1 MCSWASTARAGRRPH
16 RPSSDKINGLARL
29 WQQVHIEP
37 GWETALESVL
47 RERMTALEVHNIDL
61 ARAFANDAPPAR
73 LAFFHKPAAQPMPA
87 TLPGLKPLL
96 SLVRVNDVDLKSLLA
111 QWLAD
116 IYIADDLTAA
126 LSLRSQLKDGAQL
139 VVKQGH
145 VVDAYGVSFYA
156 AESEQAGMLARQ
168 QEIENLRLEI
178 RAAQMNADQSVSIA
192 VRAESVFTQLSQSL
206 TQSRQRISE
215 LTRRAHDIQLE
226 YSKLQSQSEQFNS
239 LSNRLSSDLADI
251 EAQSE
256 ELRAVILQSETD
268 FEALDIQ
275 LGEEQTRYADAQ
287 MLGEEI
293 DERAEKHKAQIRQIE
308 LQVQEIVF
316 SQRGLQSRIE
326 ELKRNRELSKK
337 QSEQARIELENLE
350 AELFEFDEE
359 ATRSGLE
366 EALQLQ
372 SVKNAALQEARIAMD
387 NMAASLRETDEQR
400 LRIEQSLEPYRA
412 RIMQLQLDEQA
423 ARLAVEQFAEQLNA
437 QEVARD
443 TLREEIQSL
452 GENWQK
458 VTWLQAEVQRI
469 SRQIDS
475 LGPVNLAALDEL
487 NEARTRKE
495 FLDVQ
500 HQDLNEAINTLEEA
514 IRKIDRETREL
525 LQDTFNQV
533 NAHFGEMFPR
543 LFGGGEAKLRMTGE
557 EILDAGVQVMA
568 QPPGKRNSTIHLLS
582 GGEKALTAT
591 ALVFALFKLNPAPF
605 CLLDEVDAPLD
616 DANTERYANLV
627 SSMSEQTQFLFI
639 SHNKIAMQMAKQ
651 LIGVTMQEQGVS
663 RVVAVDMDAAVQL
676 MGDA

>member
-1 MCSWASTARAGRRPH
+1 M
-16 RPSSDKINGLARL
+16 
-29 WQQVHIEP
+29 
-37 GWETALESVL
+37 
-47 RERMTALEVHNIDL
+47 
-61 ARAFANDAPPAR
+61 
-73 LAFFHKPAAQPMPA
+73 
-87 TLPGLKPLL
+87 
-96 SLVRVNDVDLKSLLA
+96 
-111 QWLAD
+111 
-116 IYIADDLTAA
+116 
-126 LSLRSQLKDGAQL
+126 
-139 VVKQGH
+139 
-145 VVDAYGVSFYA
+145 VDAYGVSFYA

-275 LGEEQTRYADAQ
+275 LGEEQARYADAQ